1 MRVLSDN
8 ENREDMAFSRQ
19 NSGVYVVKLY
29 TKKEK
34 KIVCKITLNSQCI
47 VYYTYL
53 FFLKA
58 DNVLH
63 CPLKVNRS
71 KFGLS
76 SSGKNA

>member
-34 KIVCKITLNSQCI
+34 KLYAK
-47 VYYTYL
+47 
-53 FFLKA
+53 
-58 DNVLH
+58 
-63 CPLKVNRS
+63 
-71 KFGLS
+71 
-76 SSGKNA
+76 